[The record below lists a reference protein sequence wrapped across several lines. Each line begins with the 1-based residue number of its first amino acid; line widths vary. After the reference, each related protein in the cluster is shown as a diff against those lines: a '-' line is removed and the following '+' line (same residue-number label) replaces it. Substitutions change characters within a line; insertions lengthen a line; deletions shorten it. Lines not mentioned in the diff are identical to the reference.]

1 MRSIIALPND
11 YTVIDFET
19 TGFNPKW
26 EGILE
31 LGAIKYRDGKEV
43 SRYQQLVLPSQP
55 ISMFITRLTGITN
68 EMLIG
73 KPTIDAVIG
82 DFADFIGDDILIGH
96 NVAGFDTVFL
106 ADAYEKYLGKTLVN
120 SCVDTLRISKRL
132 FPGLRYYSLG
142 IISAELNVEYKDAH
156 RGLSDCEITNA
167 CYQTMRN
174 MILTNGTLEDFQD
187 SFEKRKSS
195 RINVNEIVA
204 RVCDIDP
211 NHPLFSK
218 VVVFTGALGMPRI
231 EAMQIAVDFGAIVKT
246 SVTTKT
252 DYLVVGEQDIS
263 RVGDDCMS
271 SKEEKAIRFNK
282 SGKAKIQIIAEDDFL
297 RMVKK

>member
-142 IISAELNVEYKDAH
+142 IISAELNVDTRTLTEDCQTAKSQTRAI
-156 RGLSDCEITNA
+156 RRCEI
-167 CYQTMRN
+167 
-174 MILTNGTLEDFQD
+174 
-187 SFEKRKSS
+187 
-195 RINVNEIVA
+195 
-204 RVCDIDP
+204 
-211 NHPLFSK
+211 
-218 VVVFTGALGMPRI
+218 
-231 EAMQIAVDFGAIVKT
+231 
-246 SVTTKT
+246 
-252 DYLVVGEQDIS
+252 
-263 RVGDDCMS
+263 
-271 SKEEKAIRFNK
+271 
-282 SGKAKIQIIAEDDFL
+282 
-297 RMVKK
+297 

>member
-19 TGFNPKW
+19 TGRNPKQ
-26 EGILE
+26 EEILE
-31 LGAIKYRDGKEV
+31 LGAIKYRAGKEV
-43 SRYQQLVLPSQP
+43 SRYQQLVATRQP
-55 ISMFITRLTGITN
+55 VPAFITMLTGITN

-82 DFADFIGDDILIGH
+82 EFADFIGDDILIGH

-106 ADAYEKYLGKTLVN
+106 AAAYEKYLGKTLVN
-120 SCVDTLRISKRL
+120 SCVDTLRISKRML
-132 FPGLRYYSLG
+132 PELPCYSLER
-142 IISAELNVEYKDAH
+142 ISAELNIEYKDSH
-156 RGLSDCEITNA
+156 RGISDCEITNA

-174 MILTNGTLEDFQD
+174 MILTNGTLEDFQE

-195 RINVNEIVA
+195 RIKVNEIVA
-204 RVCDIDP
+204 KVCDIDP
-211 NHPLFSK
+211 NHPLFGK
-218 VVVFTGALGMPRI
+218 AVVFTGSLGMPRI

-252 DYLVVGEQDIS
+252 DYLVVGGQDIS

-271 SKEEKAIRFNK
+271 SKEEKAIRFNE
-282 SGKAKIQIIAEDDFL
+282 SGKAKIQIITGNDFL